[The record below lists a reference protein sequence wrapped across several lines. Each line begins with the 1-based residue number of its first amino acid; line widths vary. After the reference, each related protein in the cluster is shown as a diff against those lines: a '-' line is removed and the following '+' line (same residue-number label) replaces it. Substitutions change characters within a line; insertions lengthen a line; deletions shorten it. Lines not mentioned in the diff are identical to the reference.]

1 MAPRHVSVA
10 RHWVLVAAA
19 LAIFAPCTVWT
30 TPTHAAGPL
39 DRLDT
44 SLNFVPEDAAFYSAT
59 LRNGE
64 QIEAIRKSRAWA
76 ALMAL
81 PAVQDGL
88 KRFKTE
94 MESGQYAPQVKT
106 VWENPEVQNGL
117 KLLADMFSHEVFVCG
132 DQGMVD
138 LLDLVQRVSN
148 SVRFGQILGQI
159 KGEGPARPEGLL
171 ANALAENIGLLKV
184 PNVIVGFRLKN
195 RELAAQELTKL
206 EAVVNALLMF
216 VPQLSSK
223 WKRTT
228 IAGNEYLTLT
238 LDGSMIPWDE
248 IPLDEAREHELRKGD
263 VDKVVERVKK
273 LKKVIALGLRGDYL
287 IFAVGPST
295 DRLAQLGKGKSLADR
310 PEFKPLQ
317 EFADRRLVSIGYAS
331 QAALSR
337 LMYSTRDVRD
347 LLKSVEDALP
357 KLDLSLDQQAE
368 IRKDIGELTADLK
381 AAESANGAMSSF
393 HFLTD
398 RGIEGY
404 SYSWGKF
411 PQADAREALTLLE
424 HIGGKPILAA
434 LGRSRGSE
442 AQYDVAVKW
451 VKRGY
456 HYFEEFAVPQIPP
469 DDREKFQKAVE
480 LFNPLVKRLDKANRL
495 LIQAMADG
503 QIGLILDAKFQS
515 RQFHRELPATER
527 PMPMIEP
534 AMIFGVSDAKR
545 LRAAMGE
552 YRAIFNDGVE
562 ALRKVVPDPNDIPP
576 ISIPEP
582 KTAETPAGM
591 LYTYDLPEEW
601 GLAKEIVVSLGL
613 SDRVGVAALTM
624 DHAKRLLAP
633 TPSGLGGVL
642 SNAKRPR
649 AMAASFD
656 WAGLVATATPWV
668 ELAVR
673 EIAKEEPGAG
683 EMPKP
688 KRKLKRP
695 VAKEKG
701 GEPKAEKTAAVEKKT
716 PAQPKPRKA
725 SIMDQVRVVLKVLT
739 VIPSITG
746 ETYVD
751 GGALVTHTLTEIRD
765 ID

>member
-1 MAPRHVSVA
+1 
-10 RHWVLVAAA
+10 
-19 LAIFAPCTVWT
+19 
-30 TPTHAAGPL
+30 L
-39 DRLDT
+39 DKLGT
-44 SLNFVPEDAAFYSAT
+44 SLNFVPADAAFYSAM

-64 QIEAIRKSRAWA
+64 QIEAIAKSRAWA

-88 KRFKTE
+88 KRFSDE
-94 MESGQYAPQVKT
+94 MESGRHAPQVKA
-106 VWENPEVQNGL
+106 VWGNPEVQNAL
-117 KLLADMFSHEVFVCG
+117 KLLGDMFSHEVFVYG
-132 DQGMVD
+132 DQGTVD
-138 LLDLVQRVSN
+138 LIELVQRVSN
-148 SVRFGQILGQI
+148 SVRFGQILGQV
-159 KGEGPARPEGLL
+159 KGEGPARSEGLL
-171 ANALAENIGLLKV
+171 ANAMADNIELLKV
-184 PNVIVGFRLKN
+184 PNVIVGFRVKD
-195 RELAAQELTKL
+195 RELAAQQLTKL
-206 EAVVNALLMF
+206 EAMVNALLIF
-216 VPQLSSK
+216 VPQLSSQ

-228 IAGNEYLTLT
+228 VAGSDYLTLS
-238 LDGSMIPWDE
+238 LDGGMIPWDQ
-248 IPLDEAREHELRKGD
+248 IPLDEARERELRKGD

-310 PEFKPLQ
+310 PEFKPL
-317 EFADRRLVSIGYAS
+317 EKYVDRRLVSIGYAS

-347 LLKSVEDALP
+347 LLKAAEDALP
-357 KLDLSLDQQAE
+357 KLELSPDQQAE
-368 IRKDIGELTADLK
+368 IRKDIRELTADLK
-381 AAESANGAMSSF
+381 SAEPASGAMSSF
-393 HFLTD
+393 HFLAE

-411 PQADAREALTLLE
+411 PQVDAGEALTLLE
-424 HIGGKPILAA
+424 HVGGKPILAA

-451 VKRGY
+451 VKRAY
-456 HYFEEFAVPQIPP
+456 HYFEEFAVPQMPP
-469 DDREKFQKAVE
+469 DDREKYQKAVE
-480 LFNPLVKRLDKANRL
+480 LFNPLVKRWDKANRL
-495 LIQAMADG
+495 LIQALADG
-503 QIGLILDAKFQS
+503 QAAFVLDAKFQS
-515 RQFHRELPATER
+515 RQFQRDLPATDR

-534 AMIFGVSDAKR
+534 AVVFGVTDAKR
-545 LRAAMGE
+545 LREAMGE

-576 ISIPEP
+576 LSIPEP
-582 KTAETPAGM
+582 KAAQTPAGTV
-591 LYTYDLPEEW
+591 YTYEFPEEW

-613 SDRVGVAALTM
+613 SDRVGVVAFTI

-633 TPSGLGGVL
+633 APPRLGGVL
-642 SNAKRPR
+642 GDSKRPR

-656 WAGLVATATPWV
+656 WAGLVAAATPWV
-668 ELAVR
+668 ELGVR
-673 EIAKEEPGAG
+673 QVAQDEPAGAG

-688 KRKLKRP
+688 KRKPKRP
-695 VAKEKG
+695 AAKDKG
-701 GEPKAEKTAAVEKKT
+701 EEPKAEKKAAAEGKA
-716 PAQPKPRKA
+716 PEQAKPRKA
-725 SIMDQVRVVLKVLT
+725 TVMDQVRVVLKVLT

-746 ETYVD
+746 ETYAD